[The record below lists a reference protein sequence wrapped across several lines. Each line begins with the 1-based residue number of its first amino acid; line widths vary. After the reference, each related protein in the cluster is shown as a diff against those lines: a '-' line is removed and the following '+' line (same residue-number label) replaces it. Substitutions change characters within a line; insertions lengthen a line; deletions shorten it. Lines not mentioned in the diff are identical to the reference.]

1 MPFTHTPF
9 AKPDA
14 PHSCHSNPRLV
25 RQLGFTLLELTIAL
39 ACTAILTSL
48 AWPNYQALLQRNQR
62 AQARTALLQAAHWL
76 ERAASAN
83 GNYPAP
89 AEVPT
94 NVLHIEAVN
103 YKLSLISTSQTYTLS
118 AVPYGQQSTDAC
130 GTLTLNHLGARG
142 VQGTSQTSASCWGK

>member
-1 MPFTHTPF
+1 MPRHHTY
-9 AKPDA
+9 
-14 PHSCHSNPRLV
+14 RLHRDSLCSQPCGHRPV
-25 RQLGFTLLELTIAL
+25 TQVGFTLLELTIAL
-39 ACTAILTSL
+39 ACTAILTSM

-89 AEVPT
+89 TEVPT
-94 NVLHIEAVN
+94 TVLQIEGLS
-103 YKLSLISTSQTYTLS
+103 YKITLSSTTQTYTLS
-118 AVPYGQQSTDAC
+118 AIPFGPQSADAC

-142 VQGTSQTSASCWGK
+142 AQNASPTTAQCWGR

>member
-1 MPFTHTPF
+1 MPHTDTSSV
-9 AKPDA
+9 KHST
-14 PHSCHSNPRLV
+14 PHSCRSSPWAHSPV
-25 RQLGFTLLELTIAL
+25 TQLGFTLLELTIAL

-83 GNYPAP
+83 GNYPTP
-89 AEVPT
+89 VEVPSS
-94 NVLHIEAVN
+94 VLQIEGVN
-103 YKLSLISTSQTYTLS
+103 YKLSLSSTAQTYTLS
-118 AVPYGQQSTDAC
+118 ATPFGPQSADAC

-142 VQGTSQTSASCWGK
+142 ASQAPAVCWGK

>member
-1 MPFTHTPF
+1 MPRTHTPI

-14 PHSCHSNPRLV
+14 PSSCHSHPRHA

-94 NVLHIEAVN
+94 NVLQMEGMN
-103 YKLSLISTSQTYTLS
+103 YKLSLTSTAQTYTLS
-118 AVPYGQQSTDAC
+118 AIPVGSQSTDTC

-142 VQGTSQTSASCWGK
+142 VQNASSTAAQCWGR

>member
-1 MPFTHTPF
+1 MLKTTQNYL
-9 AKPDA
+9 D
-14 PHSCHSNPRLV
+14 HSAQLSNRRTV
-25 RQLGFTLLELTIAL
+25 QLGNQQGFTLLELTIAL

-94 NVLHIEAVN
+94 NVLQIEGVN
-103 YKLSLISTSQTYTLS
+103 YKLSLSSTAQTFTLS
-118 AVPYGQQSTDAC
+118 ATPFGPQIADAC

-142 VQGTSQTSASCWGK
+142 AGQAPAGCWGK

>member
-1 MPFTHTPF
+1 MPHPHTPF
-9 AKPDA
+9 AKPGA
-14 PHSCHSNPRLV
+14 TYSLHGNTRLAH
-25 RQLGFTLLELTIAL
+25 QLGFTLLELTIAI

-94 NVLHIEAVN
+94 NVLQIEGVN
-103 YKLSLISTSQTYTLS
+103 YKLSLSSTAQTYTLS
-118 AVPYGQQSTDAC
+118 AVPVGSQSTDTC

-142 VQGTSQTSASCWGK
+142 VQAASQTSANCWGK

>member
-1 MPFTHTPF
+1 MPRTHTIIL
-9 AKPDA
+9 KSDA
-14 PHSCHSNPRLV
+14 LRAPQYARRPV
-25 RQLGFTLLELTIAL
+25 EQLGFTLLELTIAL

-83 GNYPAP
+83 GNYPTP

-94 NVLHIEAVN
+94 NVLQIEGTS
-103 YKLSLISTSQTYTLS
+103 YKLSLSSTAQTYTLS
-118 AVPYGQQSTDAC
+118 ATPFGQQSADAC

-142 VQGTSQTSASCWGK
+142 SNQAPAVCWGK

>member
-1 MPFTHTPF
+1 MPRTHTNIL
-9 AKPDA
+9 KRDA
-14 PHSCHSNPRLV
+14 LRAPQLAHRPAE
-25 RQLGFTLLELTIAL
+25 QLGFTLLELTIAL
-39 ACTAILTSL
+39 ACTAILSSL

-94 NVLHIEAVN
+94 SVLQIEGVN
-103 YKLSLISTSQTYTLS
+103 YKLSLSSTAQTYTLS
-118 AVPYGQQSTDAC
+118 ATPFGQQSADAC
-130 GTLTLNHLGARG
+130 GILTLSHLGARG
-142 VQGTSQTSASCWGK
+142 VQNANTTAAQCWGR

>member
-1 MPFTHTPF
+1 MPSNHTPF

-14 PHSCHSNPRLV
+14 PHSCHSNPRQD

-62 AQARTALLQAAHWL
+62 AQARTALMQAAHWL

-94 NVLHIEAVN
+94 NVLQIEGVN
-103 YKLSLISTSQTYTLS
+103 YKLSLTSTAQTYTLS
-118 AVPYGQQSTDAC
+118 AVPVGSQSTDTC

-142 VQGTSQTSASCWGK
+142 VQNASSTAAQCWGR

>member
-1 MPFTHTPF
+1 MPRTHTIIL
-9 AKPDA
+9 KSDA
-14 PHSCHSNPRLV
+14 LRAPQYARRPV
-25 RQLGFTLLELTIAL
+25 EQLGFTLLELTIAL

-62 AQARTALLQAAHWL
+62 AQARTALLQAALWL

-83 GNYPAP
+83 GNYPTP

-94 NVLHIEAVN
+94 NVLQIEGTS
-103 YKLSLISTSQTYTLS
+103 YKLSLSSTAQTYTLS
-118 AVPYGQQSTDAC
+118 ATPFGQQSADAC

-142 VQGTSQTSASCWGK
+142 SNQAPAVCWGK

>member
-1 MPFTHTPF
+1 MPRPHTNNFNRNTLRAPQF
-9 AKPDA
+9 AHRPVGQ
-14 PHSCHSNPRLV
+14 R
-25 RQLGFTLLELTIAL
+25 GFTLLELTIAL

-89 AEVPT
+89 AEVPIS
-94 NVLHIEAVN
+94 VLQVEGVN
-103 YKLSLISTSQTYTLS
+103 YKLSLSSTAQTYTLS
-118 AVPYGQQSTDAC
+118 ATPFGPQSADAC

-142 VQGTSQTSASCWGK
+142 AQNANPTTAQCWGR

>member
-1 MPFTHTPF
+1 MPHTHTNNLNRNTLHTPPC
-9 AKPDA
+9 AHRPVD
-14 PHSCHSNPRLV
+14 
-25 RQLGFTLLELTIAL
+25 QLGFTLLELTIAL

-94 NVLHIEAVN
+94 SVLQIEGVN
-103 YKLSLISTSQTYTLS
+103 YKLSLSSTAQTYTLS
-118 AVPYGQQSTDAC
+118 AAPFGPQSADAC

-142 VQGTSQTSASCWGK
+142 AQSANPTAAKCWGR

>member
-1 MPFTHTPF
+1 MPRTHTNIL
-9 AKPDA
+9 KRDTLRA
-14 PHSCHSNPRLV
+14 PQCTHRPAE
-25 RQLGFTLLELTIAL
+25 QLGFTLLELTIAL

-94 NVLHIEAVN
+94 SVLQIEGVN
-103 YKLSLISTSQTYTLS
+103 YKLSLSSTAQTYTLS
-118 AVPYGQQSTDAC
+118 ATPFGQQSADAC
-130 GTLTLNHLGARG
+130 GILTLSHLGARG
-142 VQGTSQTSASCWGK
+142 VQNANTTAAQCWGR

>member
-1 MPFTHTPF
+1 MPRTHTNILKRDTPR
-9 AKPDA
+9 A
-14 PHSCHSNPRLV
+14 PQCAHRPV
-25 RQLGFTLLELTIAL
+25 GQLGFTLLELTIAL

-94 NVLHIEAVN
+94 SVLQIEGVN
-103 YKLSLISTSQTYTLS
+103 YKLSLSSTAQTYTLS
-118 AVPYGQQSTDAC
+118 ATPFGQQSADAC
-130 GTLTLNHLGARG
+130 GTLTLSHLGARG
-142 VQGTSQTSASCWGK
+142 ASQAPAVCWGK